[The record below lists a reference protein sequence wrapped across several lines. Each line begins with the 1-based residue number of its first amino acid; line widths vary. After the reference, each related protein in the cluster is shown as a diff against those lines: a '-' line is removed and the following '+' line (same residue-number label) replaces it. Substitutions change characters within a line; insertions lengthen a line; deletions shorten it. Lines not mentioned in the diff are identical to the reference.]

1 MKAAKQLIRF
11 KDKTALVTGA
21 GGPMGATIA
30 TRLAAEGASLI
41 LTDISGNRLN
51 GTVEKLK
58 SDFPDTVVVAHR
70 ASVVV
75 EAEVEEFLKVA
86 AARLPNIDVLI
97 NVVGGIRGGELAE
110 PFMTMT
116 EKRFNDTFEMN
127 LKGIFHLVRR
137 VGHGMLARGYGRIV
151 NISSVTYGGDIYQ
164 PEYGAAKAAVASLTR
179 SLALELAP
187 KITVNCIAP
196 GMIATSVL
204 ERVNPAIM
212 NYYRDRT
219 PLQRLGKPE
228 DIAAAASFL
237 ASDDAA
243 FVTGVILPV
252 TGGIWPSL

>member
-1 MKAAKQLIRF
+1 MKAAEQLIRF
-11 KDKTALVTGA
+11 KGKTALVTGA

-41 LTDISGNRLN
+41 LTDISGKRLDA
-51 GTVEKLK
+51 TVEELK
-58 SDFPDTVVVAHR
+58 AKFPDVAVVANR
-70 ASVVV
+70 ASVLV
-75 EAEVEEFLKVA
+75 EVEVEEILKAA

-137 VGHGMLARGYGRIV
+137 VGQGMLARGYGRIV

-187 KITVNCIAP
+187 TITVNCIAP
-196 GMIATSVL
+196 GLIATSVL
-204 ERVNPAIM
+204 ERANPTIM
-212 NYYRDRT
+212 AYYRDRT